1 MKIAVNSARY
11 LVGILFIFSGLVK
24 ANDPAGLSYKMHE
37 FFEAWN
43 LEQLN
48 RFALTFSVL
57 MITFEIVAGVALIL
71 GWQIRKVMWLLLLLI
86 VFFTFLTAY
95 AWKSGKFKSCGC
107 FGDCIPLK
115 PAQSFY
121 KDLLLLGLIV
131 FLFFKQSL
139 IKPLFNNNV
148 SVILLF
154 ISLLAASYIQK
165 YALDHLPFKDCLSF
179 KAGNNINEKRKFTG
193 GKKEITFI
201 HSKDGKE
208 FKYTAPNYPDW
219 LADSTY
225 VFLRRE
231 EKVLSTGNEGDMI
244 LDFALRTTNGTDT
257 TTAILQ
263 QPYKY
268 AFLFITDVPEG
279 NTASWDASFAT
290 LVKAAQ
296 QKNMPVYIVTSR
308 ATNAERY
315 FNGTHKLNLPVF
327 FCDEKP
333 ILAAARTRPA
343 LYLMD
348 AGTILNKWSYKD
360 LGKATKKIE
369 QSTPNQ

>member
-24 ANDPAGLSYKMHE
+24 ANDPAGLGYKMHE

-43 LEQLN
+43 LQQLN
-48 RFALTFSVL
+48 QFALTFSLL

-121 KDLLLLGLIV
+121 KDLLLLGLIL

-139 IKPLFNNNV
+139 IKPLFKNRI

-154 ISLLAASYIQK
+154 LSLLLTSYIQK

-179 KAGNNINEKRKFTG
+179 KAGNNMIEKRKFTG
-193 GKKEITFI
+193 GKKEITFV

-208 FKYTAPNYPDW
+208 FKYIVPNYPDW
-219 LADSTY
+219 LSDSTY
-225 VFLRRE
+225 IFLRRE

-244 LDFALRTTNGTDT
+244 LDFALRTTGGADT

-268 AFLFITDVPEG
+268 AFLFITDVPAG
-279 NTASWDASFAT
+279 NTASWDASFAELLKT
-290 LVKAAQ
+290 TQ
-296 QKNMPVYIVTSR
+296 QKNIPVYIVTNR
-308 ATNAERY
+308 TANAEKY
-315 FNGTHKLNLPVF
+315 FNAIHKLNLPVF

-343 LYLMD
+343 LYLLD

-360 LGKATKKIE
+360 LGKATKKI
-369 QSTPNQ
+369 QQLTPNQ

>member
-1 MKIAVNSARY
+1 MKAAVNISRY

-43 LEQLN
+43 MQQFN
-48 RFALTFSVL
+48 KYALAFSVI
-57 MITFEIVAGVALIL
+57 MIAFEIVAGVALIL

-115 PAQSFY
+115 PAQSFF
-121 KDLLLLGLIV
+121 KDLALLALIV
-131 FLFFKQSL
+131 FLFIKQSL
-139 IKPLFNNNV
+139 IRPLFGNKV
-148 SVILLF
+148 SVALLLL
-154 ISLLAASYIQK
+154 SLLASLFIQK

-179 KAGNNINEKRKFTG
+179 KVGNDIKEKRKFTG
-193 GKKEITFI
+193 GKKEIVFV
-201 HSKDGKE
+201 HQKEGKE
-208 FKYTAPNYPDW
+208 YKYTVPNYPDW
-219 LADSTY
+219 IADSTY

-244 LDFALRTTNGTDT
+244 LDFALRASSGTDT
-257 TTAILQ
+257 TLAILE

-268 AFLFITDVPEG
+268 VFYFVTDLPATG
-279 NTASWDASFAT
+279 DASWNRNFDSLT
-290 LVKAAQ
+290 KAARS
-296 QKNMPVYIVTSR
+296 KDIPVYIVT
-308 ATNAERY
+308 NKAEMAEQY
-315 FNGTHKLNLPVF
+315 FNTVRKQNLPVF

-343 LYLMD
+343 IYLVD
-348 AGTILNKWSYKD
+348 AGVIKNKWSYKD
-360 LGKATKKIE
+360 LNKAAKWI
-369 QSTPNQ
+369 QQQ